1 RYCII
6 LFDEVYVKPSLRFSG
21 CHTIGYSEDAPRQI
35 ARTVLALMVKS
46 FMGGPAYVARLI
58 PIYSLQ
64 PAFLYDQVVHLV
76 QLIHQLGGTV
86 VSLIC
91 DNHFTNRNCFQLLQG
106 DSAVPWLA
114 KNPADPDQ
122 PLFLLYDPVHLMKN
136 IRNNWLTQSFCEID
150 FQPVIGEPV
159 KRAKWNEITRLE
171 EASRN
176 HIVRTTRL
184 NPVACRPSPL
194 ERQKVSLV
202 LDVFHEKT
210 VAALQLNG
218 YSETADFVERVLNF
232 WTVVNVKSPESH
244 IRLNDIRRAPISS
257 TNSSA
262 IQELLSFAA
271 VVDRMPGG
279 RGASRP
285 RSLTTET
292 RKAIHQTANGLADLS
307 RHLLMKVS
315 CRLTGLRGS
324 FLFIGKATAGV
335 IIYPLIKFWPV
346 RGYAECNFTVNWS

>member
-1 RYCII
+1 PYPPSSLDCIKGHLELLRWRLKVQELQTNNRGVRI
-6 LFDEVYVKPSLRFSG
+6 LASHSDRKTPTRKRPDCTSHFADKFRP
-21 CHTIGYSEDAPRQI
+21 D
-35 ARTVLALMVKS
+35 
-46 FMGGPAYVARLI
+46 I
-58 PIYSLQ
+58 PIGFRQ
-64 PAFLYDQVVHLV
+64 PF
-76 QLIHQLGGTV
+76 
-86 VSLIC
+86 
-91 DNHFTNRNCFQLLQG
+91 FTG
-106 DSAVPWLA
+106 
-114 KNPADPDQ
+114 
-122 PLFLLYDPVHLMKN
+122 
-136 IRNNWLTQSFCEID
+136 
-150 FQPVIGEPV
+150 
-159 KRAKWNEITRLE
+159 LE